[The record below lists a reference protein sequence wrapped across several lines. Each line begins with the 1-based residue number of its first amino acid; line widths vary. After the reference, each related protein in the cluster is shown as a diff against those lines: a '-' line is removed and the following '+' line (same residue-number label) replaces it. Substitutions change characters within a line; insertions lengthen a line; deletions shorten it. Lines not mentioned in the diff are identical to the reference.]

1 MGKIAVIKTGGKQY
15 KVKEKDTLKI
25 EKVLGENGNKV
36 SFDEVLLIADEKG
49 KDVNIGAPKVKGA
62 KVEATIL
69 EQGRA
74 RKISVIKY
82 KRKTRYRRNLGHRQ
96 VFTKVEVNKITVK

>member
-1 MGKIAVIKTGGKQY
+1 MIKTGGKQY